1 MAVLQTHN
9 YLHKAHIAPTGMK
22 RRRRGNVQSWNP
34 KHGELNT
41 AAQQDRQMLK
51 HLQGH
56 SHRPNNEKK
65 EKHYDSESNLLPTLE
80 NAFLSTIFFTP
91 DKKQACVFRLL
102 QCWIPHSDMDYCNQ
116 R

>member
-9 YLHKAHIAPTGMK
+9 YLHKAHIALTGMK
-22 RRRRGNVQSWNP
+22 RLRRGNVQSWNP

-56 SHRPNNEKK
+56 SHRPNNEKN

-80 NAFLSTIFFTP
+80 NAFLSTSFFIP

-102 QCWIPHSDMDYCNQ
+102 QCWLPHSDMDYCNQ